1 MINVLVV
8 EDEPPIQRM
17 ICKTISELDQEFC
30 VRYTAYNGIQ
40 ARRILE
46 AEEVDVVFTD
56 IMMIGGDGITLLQ
69 YLHECRPEIQT
80 VVLSG
85 YDRFEYAKQAYK
97 NGVTDYL
104 LKPVNKSEL
113 RDILGILKQQYGLR
127 MGNRRQQCFKDL
139 LDGRELPE
147 ESCFYDELQAS
158 SWYLLLIRVRGRGGV
173 KGGQNP
179 ESQKNLEAGLVRMF
193 GNEDTVFQT
202 SDGAGEY
209 AVAVRDSIGDVEAR
223 ALELLN
229 TIGQS
234 DGVIAIAGLPEP
246 VRVQDF
252 RQHLLE
258 LRIQI
263 MTESIYGKSCFSCG
277 GRFFPPHDDTWEQDV
292 RTEAFSTMVNSLKA
306 GDSRGV
312 CSQLSA
318 FMREFEEKNKTCMAI
333 ENFMMEFLEGGKGS
347 SHSVRASV
355 WNAVYETFSY
365 GELKER
371 VFQLVER
378 LNGQEE
384 DMAEDGGG
392 EAAMPQMVV
401 MIEQYLVDNYQRN
414 IRAGE
419 LSMEFGFVSEYISR
433 IFKKYV
439 GLSPS
444 RYLTKI
450 RMEKACQLI
459 KNHPGIQVKEVADQ
473 VGYKDIHYFSKVF
486 RKEMGVWPSEYK

>member
-17 ICKTISELDQEFC
+17 ICKTISEMDREFS
-30 VRYTAYNGIQ
+30 VRYTAFNGIQ
-40 ARRILE
+40 AQRILE

-69 YLHECRPEIQT
+69 YLHEYRPEIQT

-85 YDRFEYAKQAYK
+85 YDKFEYAKQAYK

-104 LKPVNKSEL
+104 LKPVNKTEL
-113 RDILGILKQQYGLR
+113 RDILEVLK
-127 MGNRRQQCFKDL
+127 NRRQECFKNL
-139 LDGRELPE
+139 LDGSEILQK
-147 ESCFYDELQAS
+147 SCFYDELQAS
-158 SWYLLLIRVRGRGGV
+158 SWYLLLIRMRSRGCV
-173 KGGQNP
+173 KGGMNP
-179 ESQKNLEAGLVRMF
+179 EFQKNIESGLVKMF

-209 AVAVRDSIGDVEAR
+209 VVAVKDSITDVEAK

-229 TIGQS
+229 TVGQS

-252 RQHLLE
+252 RQYVLE

-263 MTESIYGKSCFSCG
+263 MTESIYGKSCYSCG
-277 GRFFPPHDDTWEQDV
+277 GRFCPPHDDTWEKDV
-292 RTEAFSTMVNSLKA
+292 KTEAFSVMVKALKA
-306 GDSRGV
+306 GDTRGA
-312 CSQLSA
+312 CSQLDA

-333 ENFMMEFLEGGKGS
+333 ENFMMEFLERGKGS

-365 GELKER
+365 GELKTR

-378 LNGQEE
+378 MNGQEE
-384 DMAEDGGG
+384 ELAEDGSSEG
-392 EAAMPQMVV
+392 AMPQMVV

-459 KNHPGIQVKEVADQ
+459 KNHPEIQVKEVADQ

>member
-1 MINVLVV
+1 MFQ
-8 EDEPPIQRM
+8 E
-17 ICKTISELDQEFC
+17 SAGGELTQ
-30 VRYTAYNGIQ
+30 
-40 ARRILE
+40 
-46 AEEVDVVFTD
+46 
-56 IMMIGGDGITLLQ
+56 
-69 YLHECRPEIQT
+69 
-80 VVLSG
+80 
-85 YDRFEYAKQAYK
+85 K
-97 NGVTDYL
+97 
-104 LKPVNKSEL
+104 
-113 RDILGILKQQYGLR
+113 
-127 MGNRRQQCFKDL
+127 
-139 LDGRELPE
+139 
-147 ESCFYDELQAS
+147 SCFYDELQAS
-158 SWYLLLIRVRGRGGV
+158 SWYLLLIRMRSRGCV
-173 KGGQNP
+173 KGGLNP
-179 ESQKNLEAGLVRMF
+179 ESQKNIESGLVKMF

-209 AVAVRDSIGDVEAR
+209 VVAVKDSITDVEAK

-229 TIGQS
+229 TVGQS

-246 VRVQDF
+246 VPVQDF
-252 RQHLLE
+252 RQYVLE

-263 MTESIYGKSCFSCG
+263 MTESIYGKSCYSCG
-277 GRFFPPHDDTWEQDV
+277 GRFCPPHDDTWEKDV
-292 RTEAFSTMVNSLKA
+292 KTEAFSVMVKALKA
-306 GDSRGV
+306 GDTRGA
-312 CSQLSA
+312 CSQLDA

-333 ENFMMEFLEGGKGS
+333 ENFMMEFLERGKGS

-365 GELKER
+365 GELKTR
-371 VFQLVER
+371 VFQMVER
-378 LNGQEE
+378 MNGQEE
-384 DMAEDGGG
+384 DLAEDGSSEG
-392 EAAMPQMVV
+392 AMPQMVV

-459 KNHPGIQVKEVADQ
+459 KNHPEIQVKEVADQ

>member
-17 ICKTISELDQEFC
+17 ICKTISGMDQEFS
-30 VRYTAYNGIQ
+30 VRYTAFNGIQ

-69 YLHECRPEIQT
+69 YLHKYRPEIQT

-85 YDRFEYAKQAYK
+85 YERFEYAKQAYK

-113 RDILGILKQQYGLR
+113 RDILEVLKKQYHQR
-127 MGNRRQQCFKDL
+127 MRNRRQ
-139 LDGRELPE
+139 E
-147 ESCFYDELQAS
+147 
-158 SWYLLLIRVRGRGGV
+158 WYLLLIRVLGRGGA
-173 KGGQNP
+173 KGGLNP
-179 ESQKNLEAGLVRMF
+179 ETQKSLESGLIKMF
-193 GNEDTVFQT
+193 RNEEAVFQT

-209 AVAVRDSIGDVEAR
+209 VVAVRDSIPDMEAK

-229 TIGQS
+229 VMGQS
-234 DGVIAIAGLPEP
+234 DGVIAMAGLPEP
-246 VRVQDF
+246 VRAQDF

-263 MTESIYGKSCFSCG
+263 MTESIYGKSCYSCG
-277 GRFFPPHDDTWEQDV
+277 GRSCPPHDDTWEQDV
-292 RTEAFSTMVNSLKA
+292 REEAFSVMVKALKS

-312 CSQLSA
+312 CSQLNT

-333 ENFMMEFLEGGKGS
+333 ENFMMEFLERGKGS

-365 GELKER
+365 EELKER
-371 VFQLVER
+371 IFQLVER
-378 LNGQEE
+378 LNQQGE
-384 DMAEDGGG
+384 DMAEDGNG
-392 EAAMPQMVV
+392 EEAMPQMVV

-414 IRAGE
+414 IKAGE